1 MPLTLMSIGRKQL
14 LFCTLLLKTVDREYA
29 NSKCMGNMHNDLK
42 FIDLAYCMVIG

>member
-1 MPLTLMSIGRKQL
+1 MSLTPVSIDRKLL
-14 LFCTLLLKTVDREYA
+14 LFCTLLSKIVDRGYA